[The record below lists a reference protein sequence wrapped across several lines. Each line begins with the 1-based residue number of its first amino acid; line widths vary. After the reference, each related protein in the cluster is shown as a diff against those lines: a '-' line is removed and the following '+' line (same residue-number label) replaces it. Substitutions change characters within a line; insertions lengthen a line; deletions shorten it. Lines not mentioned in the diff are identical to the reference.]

1 MKIALLSDT
10 KCAPRYATD
19 GAGCF
24 DLFIDKHYTK
34 YDWNRVTIPT
44 TEAINIGNGDV
55 VYSDLCNTVAYRL
68 NVPLGIKVEVPPDY
82 VFDLF
87 SRSGQ
92 AFKHNCT
99 LANSVGQIDSDFR
112 GEVVAMLQSLE
123 PFDIIP
129 DPVTGV
135 IAVAQ
140 GRLVHAP
147 RVYFEIVNES
157 ELSVTKRGEGAFG
170 STGM

>member
-1 MKIALLSDT
+1 MKVALLNGT

-24 DLFIDKHYTK
+24 DLFIDKAYK
-34 YDWNRVTIPT
+34 RDDWTPIIIKSNDFIDL
-44 TEAINIGNGDV
+44 GNDYVANV
-55 VYSDLCNTVAYRL
+55 VLNNVVAYRL

-92 AFKHNCT
+92 AFKHSCT

-123 PFDIIP
+123 PFDITP
-129 DPVTGV
+129 DPTTGIV
-135 IAVAQ
+135 SVAQ

-147 RVYFEIVNES
+147 RVYFEIVKES
-157 ELSVTKRGEGAFG
+157 ELSVTKRGEGGFG

>member
-1 MKIALLSDT
+1 MKIALLGDT

-24 DLFIDKHYTK
+24 DLFIDKTYTK
-34 YDWNRVTIPT
+34 ADWTPIIIESNEFISV
-44 TEAINIGNGDV
+44 GNGYVASHTLNNV
-55 VYSDLCNTVAYRL
+55 VAFRL

-99 LANSVGQIDSDFR
+99 LANSIGQIDSDFR

-129 DPVTGV
+129 DRVTGV
-135 IAVAQ
+135 VAVAQ

-157 ELSVTKRGEGAFG
+157 ELSVTKRGEGGFG

>member
-1 MKIALLSDT
+1 MKVVLLNGA

-24 DLFIDKHYTK
+24 DLFIDKAYTK
-34 YDWNRVTIPT
+34 ADWTKIFTKTSEVLEFGEELAIS
-44 TEAINIGNGDV
+44 TELTA
-55 VYSDLCNTVAYRL
+55 TVAYRL
-68 NVPLGIKVEVPPDY
+68 NVPLGIKVEVPTDY

-92 AFKHNCT
+92 AFKYNCT

-123 PFDIIP
+123 PFDITP
-129 DPVTGV
+129 DTVTGIV
-135 IAVAQ
+135 AVAQ

-147 RVYFEIVNES
+147 RVYFEIVDEH
-157 ELSVTKRGEGAFG
+157 ELSVTKRGEGGFG

>member
-19 GAGCF
+19 GSGCF
-24 DLFIDKHYTK
+24 DLFIDKAYTK
-34 YDWNRVTIPT
+34 DDWTKIF
-44 TEAINIGNGDV
+44 TETLQALEFGDV
-55 VYSDLCNTVAYRL
+55 VYSDLCNVAAYRL

-92 AFKHNCT
+92 AFKYNCT

-112 GEVVAMLQSLE
+112 GEVIAMLQSLE
-123 PFDIIP
+123 PFDITP

-135 IAVAQ
+135 VAIAQ

-147 RVYFEIVNES
+147 RVYFEIVKES
-157 ELSVTKRGEGAFG
+157 ELSVTKRGEGGFG

>member
-1 MKIALLSDT
+1 MKVALLNGN

-24 DLFIDKHYTK
+24 DLFIDKAYK
-34 YDWNRVTIPT
+34 RDDWMAVIIQNDEVISV
-44 TEAINIGNGDV
+44 GDGRIV
-55 VYSDLCNTVAYRL
+55 HNTLDNTVAYRL

-123 PFDIIP
+123 PFDITP

-135 IAVAQ
+135 VAVAQ

-157 ELSVTKRGEGAFG
+157 ELSVTKRGEGGFG

>member
-1 MKIALLSDT
+1 MKVALLSDA

-34 YDWNRVTIPT
+34 YDWIAVCVLN
-44 TEAINIGNGDV
+44 NI
-55 VYSDLCNTVAYRL
+55 VAYRL

-123 PFDIIP
+123 PFDITP

-135 IAVAQ
+135 VAVAQ

-147 RVYFEIVNES
+147 RVYFEIVKES
-157 ELSVTKRGEGAFG
+157 ELSVTKRGEGGFG

>member
-1 MKIALLSDT
+1 MKVVLLNGN
-10 KCAPRYATD
+10 KCAPRYMTD
-19 GAGCF
+19 GSGCF
-24 DLFIDKHYTK
+24 DLFIDKTYTK
-34 YDWNRVTIPT
+34 ADWTPIKTR
-44 TEAINIGNGDV
+44 TEEYQKIRGDFSV
-55 VYSDLCNTVAYRL
+55 CSVLNNVVAYRL

-123 PFDIIP
+123 PFDITP

-147 RVYFEIVNES
+147 RVYFEIVKES
-157 ELSVTKRGEGAFG
+157 ELSITKRGEGGFG